1 MFCALFCIAIILEL
15 VSYMCI
21 YVMLIADI
29 GIGHWF
35 F

>member
-21 YVMLIADI
+21 ICDVNCDI

-35 F
+35 I